1 MAEGTILTQPLW
13 DKETVATAGTTE
25 LVFFSTPAGQAGK
38 DTSDTNMTTASQL
51 PGGHSFT
58 AQGMRV
64 LPDPG
69 ASLADLQAV
78 LKGAVVELVISGRTI
93 FQTPIENTSGGR
105 GVVGA
110 ATNGQPDATAVTR
123 FGVPITIDS
132 GESFHVSIKWK
143 TAPAPVSAVPL
154 TVVLEGNLTR
164 PTS

>member
-1 MAEGTILTQPLW
+1 MSEGTILTQPMW
-13 DKETVATAGTTE
+13 DKESVATSGTTE

-38 DTSDTNMTTASQL
+38 DASDTNMTTASQL

-58 AQGMRV
+58 AQGMRI

-69 ASLADLQAV
+69 AALSDLQIAM
-78 LKGAVVELVISGRTI
+78 KDAVVELVISGRTI
-93 FQTPIENTSGGR
+93 FSTPIENTSGGR
-105 GVVGA
+105 GIVGA

-123 FGVPITIDS
+123 FGVPITIDA

-143 TAPAPVSAVPL
+143 TAPSPVAAVPL